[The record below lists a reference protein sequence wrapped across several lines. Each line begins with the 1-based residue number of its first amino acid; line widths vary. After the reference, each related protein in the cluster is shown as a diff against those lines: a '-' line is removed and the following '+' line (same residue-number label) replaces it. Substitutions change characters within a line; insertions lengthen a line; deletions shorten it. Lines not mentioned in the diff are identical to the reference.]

1 MIKAESISPIPT
13 VHSNLSFIRNLMYNV
28 RPHNPALLQRLRGY
42 AQQNDAEGLRDCLS
56 GLSNSA
62 FRTAGFMLGET
73 VLPELEAEQFWHF
86 FEVIVPTH
94 TKAYLGTFLK
104 AAIHKFA
111 AGGLTDGRE
120 ALQRFSSQATAI
132 DLRKIIE
139 QLLPSLTQTADIE
152 MLLDICCHG
161 NIKQEVAALMRT
173 NGEAGYYIL
182 FNRLKKL
189 EGEPELLRSHCLTLM
204 RKNDHRSFNLACII
218 HHYFG
223 LNDLPGTFSL
233 RLETYELSRLDG
245 NYKHFCK
252 ILAR

>member
-1 MIKAESISPIPT
+1 M
-13 VHSNLSFIRNLMYNV
+13 FNV
-28 RPHNPALLQRLRGY
+28 RPHNPALQQRLRGY
-42 AQQNDAEGLRDCLS
+42 IQQNDADGLCNYLS
-56 GLSNSA
+56 SLSNAA

-73 VLPELEAEQFWHF
+73 LLPEAEVENFWHF
-86 FEVIVPTH
+86 FEVIVPTN

-104 AAIHKFA
+104 AAARKFSTGELTSGREVLQKFA
-111 AGGLTDGRE
+111 AK
-120 ALQRFSSQATAI
+120 ATVI

-139 QLLPSLTQTADIE
+139 LLLPSLTQTADIE
-152 MLLDICCHG
+152 LVLAVGCNGNTRSETTALLRCNSH
-161 NIKQEVAALMRT
+161 AA
-173 NGEAGYYIL
+173 YYLL

-189 EGEPELLRSHCLTLM
+189 EGEPDLLRSHCLTLM
-204 RKNDHRSFNLACII
+204 RKGDHRSFNLACIV

-245 NYKHFCK
+245 NYEQFCK